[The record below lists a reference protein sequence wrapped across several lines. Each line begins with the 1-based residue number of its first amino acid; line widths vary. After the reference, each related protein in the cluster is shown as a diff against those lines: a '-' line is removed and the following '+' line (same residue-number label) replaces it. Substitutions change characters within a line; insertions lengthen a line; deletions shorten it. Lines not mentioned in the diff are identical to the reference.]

1 MRSKLKLRW
10 MRSVHIIIAVTML
23 VIPAS
28 AFALSRATGAVGSA
42 NASSATPLP
51 VRVTPKHVSLGDP
64 IEVAGQASAVGSGGR
79 VVLEAR
85 YGRQSAWQRLST
97 TFVSPRG
104 TFAFHAHPR
113 HSGLLRAVPAGGQMA
128 STPPGDPRALA
139 ARTTSS
145 PDAAARRVTSFKV
158 AAEMRATSRQHDVLA
173 GDPVSVAGRLLPG
186 RAGRTIA
193 LQGHSAAGWRTL
205 AHARTGR
212 RGGFAVRYTPA
223 ASGIGRHLRVLFKGD
238 GGNARSVD
246 AAGAM
251 TVYQQSMASWYQ
263 DGGSTACG
271 FHAGLGVA
279 NRSLPCGT
287 KVRFRHAG
295 HTVTATVDDRGP
307 YVGGRDWDLNQNTAA
322 ALGFDGVGSVWSA
335 N

>member
-1 MRSKLKLRW
+1 LKLRW
-10 MRSVHIIIAVTML
+10 MRSVHVIIAVTLL
-23 VIPAS
+23 VVPAS
-28 AFALSRATGAVGSA
+28 AFALTRATGAVGSA

-51 VRVTPKHVSLGDP
+51 VRVTPKHVSLGDA
-64 IEVAGQASAVGSGGR
+64 IEVAGEAPAVGSGGK
-79 VVLEAR
+79 VELEAR

-97 TFVSPRG
+97 TFVSRGG

-128 STPPGDPRALA
+128 ATDPRTIA
-139 ARTTSS
+139 ARTSAS

-158 AAEMRATSRQHDVLA
+158 AAEMRATSRRHEVLA
-173 GDPVSVAGRLLPG
+173 GDPVWVAGRLLPG
-186 RAGRTIA
+186 RAGRTVA

-205 AHARTGR
+205 AHARTGG
-212 RGGFAVRYTPA
+212 RGGFAVRYTPGA
-223 ASGIGRHLRVLFKGD
+223 TGIGRHLRVLFKGD
-238 GGNARSVD
+238 RGNARSVD

-251 TVYQQSMASWYQ
+251 TVYQQSVASWYQ

-279 NRSLPCGT
+279 NKSLPCGT

-295 HTVTATVDDRGP
+295 HAVTATVDDRGP
-307 YVGGRDWDLNQNTAA
+307 YVGGREWDLNQNTAA
-322 ALGFDGVGSVWSA
+322 ALGFDGVGTVWSA
-335 N
+335 S

>member
-10 MRSVHIIIAVTML
+10 MRSVHVIIATTML
-23 VIPAS
+23 VVPAS
-28 AFALSRATGAVGSA
+28 AFALSRATGAAGTTAGSTT
-42 NASSATPLP
+42 TPLP
-51 VRVTPKHVSLGDP
+51 VRVTPKHVALGDA
-64 IEVAGQASAVGSGGR
+64 IEVAGQAPTVGSGR
-79 VVLEAR
+79 QVVLEAR
-85 YGRQSAWQRLST
+85 YGHQSAWQRLST
-97 TFVSPRG
+97 TFVSRHG
-104 TFAFHAHPR
+104 TFAFHPHPR

-128 STPPGDPRALA
+128 STAPGGPTIATHADL
-139 ARTTSS
+139 T
-145 PDAAARRVTSFKV
+145 ARRVTSFKV
-158 AAEMRATSRQHDVLA
+158 AAEMRTARRQHDVLA
-173 GDPVSVAGRLLPG
+173 GDHVWVAGRLLPG
-186 RAGRTIA
+186 RPGRTVA

-223 ASGIGRHLRVLFKGD
+223 ATGIGRRLRVLFTGD
-238 GGNARSVD
+238 RANARSVD

-251 TVYQQSMASWYQ
+251 TVYQPSLASWYQ

-307 YVGGRDWDLNQNTAA
+307 YVGGREWDLNQNTAA
-322 ALGFDGVGSVWSA
+322 ALGFDGVGTVWSTS
-335 N
+335 

>member
-10 MRSVHIIIAVTML
+10 MRSVHIIIAVTLL
-23 VIPAS
+23 VVPAS
-28 AFALSRATGAVGSA
+28 AFALTRATGAAASA
-42 NASSATPLP
+42 TASPATPLP
-51 VRVTPKHVSLGDP
+51 VRVTPKHVSLGNA
-64 IEVAGQASAVGSGGR
+64 IEVAGQAPASGSGGK

-97 TFVSPRG
+97 TFVSRRG

-113 HSGLLRAVPAGGQMA
+113 HSGLLRAVAAGGQTA
-128 STPPGDPRALA
+128 FTAPGDPQAIV
-139 ARTTSS
+139 ARTSQR
-145 PDAAARRVTSFKV
+145 PDAAARRVTSFEV
-158 AAEMRATSRQHDVLA
+158 AAEMRATGRQHDVLA
-173 GDPVSVAGRLLPG
+173 GDPVWVAGRLLPG
-186 RAGRTIA
+186 RAGRTVA

-205 AHARTGR
+205 AHARTGG
-212 RGGFAVRYTPA
+212 RGGFAVRYTPGA
-223 ASGIGRHLRVLFKGD
+223 TGIGRRLRVLFKGD

-251 TVYQQSMASWYQ
+251 TVYQQSVASWYQ

-279 NRSLPCGT
+279 NKSLPCGT

-322 ALGFDGVGSVWSA
+322 ALGFDGVGTVWSA

>member
-1 MRSKLKLRW
+1 LRSKLKLRW
-10 MRSVHIIIAVTML
+10 MRSVHVIIAVTML
-23 VIPAS
+23 VVPAS
-28 AFALSRATGAVGSA
+28 AFALTRATGAAGSA
-42 NASSATPLP
+42 NASPAAPLP
-51 VRVTPKHVSLGDP
+51 VRVTPKHVSLGDA
-64 IEVAGQASAVGSGGR
+64 IEVAGQAPTVGTGGE

-97 TFVSPRG
+97 TFVSRRG

-113 HSGLLRAVPAGGQMA
+113 HSGLLRAVPAGGHMA
-128 STPPGDPRALA
+128 TTARGDPRAIA
-139 ARTTSS
+139 ARTS
-145 PDAAARRVTSFKV
+145 PRTGVAARRVTSFTV
-158 AAEMRATSRQHDVLA
+158 AAEMQATDRQHDVLA
-173 GDPVSVAGRLLPG
+173 GDPVWVAGRLRPG
-186 RAGRTIA
+186 RAARTVA

-205 AHARTGR
+205 AHARTGG
-212 RGGFAVRYTPA
+212 RGGFAVRYTPDA
-223 ASGIGRHLRVLFKGD
+223 TGIGRHLRVLFKGD
-238 GGNARSVD
+238 RSNARSVD

-251 TVYQQSMASWYQ
+251 TVYQQNLASWYQ

-279 NRSLPCGT
+279 NKTLPCGT

-307 YVGGRDWDLNQNTAA
+307 YVGDREWDLNQSTAA
-322 ALGFDGVGSVWSA
+322 ALGFDGVGTVWSA